1 MISRKS
7 RSCTRG
13 RNARQ
18 NERHG
23 DDVPRGGFIM
33 LFGKVSAKKPTH
45 YCALHKCGV
54 AKGCCKRRCW
64 VCKYLKNVNAEIAR
78 EIRTG

>member
-1 MISRKS
+1 
-7 RSCTRG
+7 
-13 RNARQ
+13 
-18 NERHG
+18 
-23 DDVPRGGFIM
+23 M